1 MEWLEQKAI
10 ANAPIAC
17 RPKLWKRYVDDI
29 LEIIPKGTT
38 QELTDHLNKTDP
50 TNNIKFNHE
59 EEAEGKIPFLDTL
72 INRKEDGS
80 VKTTVYRKKT
90 HTDQYLNFASQ
101 HPLHQKLGVVRT
113 LLDRKDAIVTEEEDK
128 QQEEEH
134 IKHALNQCGYPNWTI
149 EKVKHQIRDK
159 TKAKKKVKDKNT
171 QRSKGMVVIPYVQGV
186 SERLQRVFKKHNI
199 QTAMRPH
206 NTLKQNLVHPK
217 DKIEAT
223 KTCDCVYEIPCKS
236 CKKSYIG
243 ETGRPFGVRLKEHLK
258 ESEKITERKF
268 TRAVRK
274 ESVDEINKSAITDHV
289 SQQNHVIDWDG
300 AKVIDIDSCANLVL
314 DQDVQP
320 RWQLFRE

>member
-38 QELTDHLNKTDP
+38 QELTDHLNKADP
-50 TNNIKFNHE
+50 TNNIKFTHE

-149 EKVKHQIRDK
+149 EKVKQQISDK
-159 TKAKKKVKDKNT
+159 TKAKKKAKDKNT
-171 QRSKGMVVIPYVQGV
+171 ERSKGMVVIPYVQGV
-186 SERLQRVFKKHNI
+186 SERLQRVFK
-199 QTAMRPH
+199 
-206 NTLKQNLVHPK
+206 
-217 DKIEAT
+217 
-223 KTCDCVYEIPCKS
+223 S
-236 CKKSYIG
+236 
-243 ETGRPFGVRLKEHLK
+243 
-258 ESEKITERKF
+258 ITSRQ
-268 TRAVRK
+268 R
-274 ESVDEINKSAITDHV
+274 
-289 SQQNHVIDWDG
+289 
-300 AKVIDIDSCANLVL
+300 
-314 DQDVQP
+314 
-320 RWQLFRE
+320 